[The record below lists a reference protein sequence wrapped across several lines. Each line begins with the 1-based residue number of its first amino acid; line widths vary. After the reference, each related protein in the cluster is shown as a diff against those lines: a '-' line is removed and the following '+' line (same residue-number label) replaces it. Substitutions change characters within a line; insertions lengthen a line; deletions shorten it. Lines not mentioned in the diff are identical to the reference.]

1 MTVRPMTL
9 VATLCVAF
17 LIYLIVIVLLFQRVN
32 RMIGVT
38 VRMGSSPHADP
49 LVRVQD
55 GKVSFLGHS
64 APLIAVIGTT
74 SIPIWWLA
82 STMYAANLRRT
93 RERLG
98 QCVECGGPLRKKR
111 GRCQRCGER
120 YERSLPREPLMP
132 IIYGKKRPSEVT
144 GLQASCR

>member
-1 MTVRPMTL
+1 MTL
-9 VATLCVAF
+9 IATLCVAF

-55 GKVSFLGHS
+55 GNVSFLGHS

-74 SIPIWWLA
+74 SIPPLWWLA

-98 QCVECGGPLRKKR
+98 QCVECGEPLRKKR
-111 GRCQRCGER
+111 GRCPRCGER
-120 YERSLPREPLMP
+120 YERFVH
-132 IIYGKKRPSEVT
+132 RPPPTPVEFQRTMSRYVV
-144 GLQASCR
+144 RRR